1 MATRKRI
8 AARRLTI
15 RRRYFGFTL
24 VELMIAV
31 VIIAILASIAV
42 PGYQNYVR
50 QTRRS
55 DAQVA
60 LTRTAN
66 QLEKYFTFCNRYT
79 GSMTGTWPGSCPPEP
94 AGSGLGYAN
103 QLSPD
108 RHYFLSINS
117 TNSSGTG
124 TIETAY
130 TITADPDPASGAT
143 GRQNGDGRLRLD
155 SRGIKQWDKN
165 NDGDYTDPGE
175 NSWQR

>member
-1 MATRKRI
+1 MATSKGI
-8 AARRLTI
+8 GTRRLAN
-15 RRRYFGFTL
+15 RGRYFGFTL
-24 VELMIAV
+24 IELMITV
-31 VIIAILASIAV
+31 VIIAVLASIAV

-79 GSMTGTWPGSCPPEP
+79 SSMTGTWPGSCPPEP
-94 AGSGLGYAN
+94 AGAGLGFVN

-108 RHYFLSINS
+108 RHYSLSVTS
-117 TNSSGTG
+117 TDSSGTG

-130 TITADPDPASGAT
+130 TITADPNSGSGTT